1 MSPGPDWVRRTDV
14 VLRPDGSRVVSALFL
29 PGQETVT
36 AGESRSA
43 QVVDRVLALSDDEV
57 AAELDELARAFD
69 ERHRDL
75 RGVWAEH
82 FALVEHRVPDA
93 RSLGEERRLLV
104 GAAFTHEV
112 AIEGAA
118 LCNPSIVPHPDQS
131 GLAPGA
137 MRFVLTL
144 RAVAEGHV
152 SGAELRTGTIDA
164 AGSVVLDAAPRFAV
178 RADARPTSYS
188 RAGFEHQLDDFGGDL
203 TNARFVLTSL
213 GDSFDRGELDR
224 ALAALREQK
233 LTRGAAART
242 IEMFER
248 MADCSYAVQFPAAS
262 ALAERV
268 LLPRGPA
275 ESHGIEDVRMVRL
288 DTGEYVGTYS
298 AYDGYRVYMQMLR
311 TWDFVSFTATALR
324 CPGTR
329 VKGLALFPRA
339 VGGRHLALAR
349 AGRESNGVCASADL
363 LRWDEPVPVQRP
375 AQGWEAVQ
383 LGNCGSP
390 IETELGWLV
399 LTHGVGPMRVYSIG
413 AVLLDL
419 EDPTV
424 VVGRLRRPLLTPA
437 PDERSGYV
445 PNVVYSC
452 GAMLHGRT
460 VVLPYGRSDTTTGIA
475 LVDLDALL
483 TELRS
488 GAPSTKEDR

>member
-1 MSPGPDWVRRTDV
+1 MSPDPDWVRRTDV
-14 VLRPDGSRVVSALFL
+14 ALRPDRARVVSALFL

-43 QVVDRVLALSDDEV
+43 QVVERVLALSDDDV

-75 RGVWAEH
+75 RTVWAEH
-82 FALVEHRVPDA
+82 FALVEHRVPDPRA
-93 RSLGEERRLLV
+93 LGAARRLLV

-118 LCNPSIVPHPDQS
+118 LCNPSIVPHPDQA

-137 MRFVLTL
+137 TRFVLTL

-152 SGAELRTGTIDA
+152 SGAELRAGTIDA
-164 AGSVVLDAAPRFAV
+164 AGSIMLDAAPRFAV
-178 RADARPTSYS
+178 RADARPASYS

-203 TNARFVLTSL
+203 TNARFVLASL
-213 GDSFDRGELDR
+213 GDTFDRDELDR

-233 LTRGAAART
+233 LTRGAAVRT
-242 IEMFER
+242 IELFER
-248 MADCSYAVQFPAAS
+248 MADCSYAVEFPPDS

-275 ESHGIEDVRMVRL
+275 ESHGIEDVRMVRF
-288 DTGEYVGTYS
+288 DSGEYVGTYS

-311 TWDFVSFTATALR
+311 TWDFVSFTATALSG
-324 CPGTR
+324 PGTR
-329 VKGLALFPRA
+329 DKGLALFPRA

-375 AQGWEAVQ
+375 EQGWEAVQ

-390 IETELGWLV
+390 IETEQGWLV

-452 GAMLHGRT
+452 GAMVHGRT
-460 VVLPYGRSDTTTGIA
+460 LVLPYGRSDTTTGIA

-483 TELRS
+483 TELRT